1 MSVQSVGQSSSDY
14 WLQRLLA
21 SYGQQSTDSSQSSV
35 LSLLS
40 QGSDSAD
47 SSSATS
53 SASDTSASSAVGS
66 FNDILTALLNGNG
79 TLGYDMETG
88 SLTATGQTGDAGTM
102 PPPPMQGADG
112 SDLTREETETQ
123 NDDGSTTRSVTMSDA
138 DGNVVGTEKTVSQSD
153 GSFTTTIT
161 MTGPDGKTGT
171 RTITGQN
178 TEDGFTVSENLTD
191 SDGNVLESG
200 TQVTAADGSVTSTVT
215 HYRQDG
221 GSVTESESYDAD
233 GALVSTSTTT
243 TPSTTTA
250 STADATGT
258 TGSTSGS
265 SSASS
270 SPGSSSG
277 SSSSS
282 SDSSDTT
289 TTVTM
294 TFTAKGIEE
303 TTTVTDADGNV
314 VSQTTKE
321 IPLSASTQG
330 STFGS
335 SLQNADSLA
344 DIVGQYAAGRYGSQQ
359 YSGQQ
364 SWWDNSSEGGG
375 LSLQV

>member
-40 QGSDSAD
+40 QGSDAAD

-88 SLTATGQTGDAGTM
+88 TLTATGQTGDAGGM
-102 PPPPMQGADG
+102 SPPMQGADG
-112 SDLTREETETQ
+112 SDLTRNETETK
-123 NDDGSTTRSVTMSDA
+123 NDDGSTTRTVTMTDA
-138 DGNVVGTEKTVSQSD
+138 DGNVVGTEKSVSQSD

-178 TEDGFTVSENLTD
+178 TDDGFTVSENLTD

-215 HYRQDG
+215 HYRKDG

-243 TPSTTTA
+243 TPATTA
-250 STADATGT
+250 TADATGT
-258 TGSTSGS
+258 TAGTSGS

-270 SPGSSSG
+270 ASG

-282 SDSSDTT
+282 SDSSDNT

-321 IPLSASTQG
+321 IPLSASAQG
-330 STFGS
+330 GTFGS
-335 SLQNADSLA
+335 SLQSADSLA
-344 DIVGQYAAGRYGSQQ
+344 DIVGQYASGRYGSQQ

-364 SWWDNSSEGGG
+364 AWWENGSESGG
-375 LSLQV
+375 LSLQA

>member
-40 QGSDSAD
+40 QGSDAAD

-88 SLTATGQTGDAGTM
+88 TLTATGQTGDAGGM
-102 PPPPMQGADG
+102 SPPMQGADG
-112 SDLTREETETQ
+112 SDLTRNETETK
-123 NDDGSTTRSVTMSDA
+123 NDDGSTTRTVTMTDA
-138 DGNVVGTEKTVSQSD
+138 DGNVVGTEKSVSQSD

-178 TEDGFTVSENLTD
+178 TDDGFTVSENLTD

-215 HYRQDG
+215 HYRKDG

-243 TPSTTTA
+243 TPATTA
-250 STADATGT
+250 TADATGT
-258 TGSTSGS
+258 TADTSGS

-270 SPGSSSG
+270 ASG

-282 SDSSDTT
+282 SDSSDNT

-321 IPLSASTQG
+321 IPLSASAQG
-330 STFGS
+330 GTFGS
-335 SLQNADSLA
+335 SLQSADSLA
-344 DIVGQYAAGRYGSQQ
+344 DIVGQYASGRYGSQQ

-364 SWWDNSSEGGG
+364 AWWENGSESGG
-375 LSLQV
+375 LSLQA